1 MQCRYGKDCYQKNPM
16 HHQKFRHPKDNDT
29 DTLDETEEPLKEP
42 QAKKAKI
49 EDPVPEKDDDK
60 SQFLEKAEVVEEKCD
75 DDTTEVDGA
84 KSTKPAEEFPKPVDE
99 DETIV
104 DDLSEKVP
112 NFSDWP
118 KDPIKR
124 VEQLFLTKFPEDF
137 LQFWEFCKGIYGKPK
152 YFLT

>member
-1 MQCRYGKDCYQKNPM
+1 M
-16 HHQKFRHPKDNDT
+16 HHQKFRHPKGDDT
-29 DTLDETEEPLKEP
+29 DTLDEAEELSKEP

-49 EDPVPEKDDDK
+49 EDPVPEKGDDK
-60 SQFLEKAEVVEEKCD
+60 CQFQEKTEVDEEKCD
-75 DDTTEVDGA
+75 GDEKTEIDGA
-84 KSTKPAEEFPKPVDE
+84 NSTKPAEEFPTPIDE

-124 VEQLFLTKFPEDF
+124 VEELFLTKFPEDF
-137 LQFWEFCKGIYGKPK
+137 LQLWEFCKGISIILD
-152 YFLT
+152 FNRSL